1 MTVVQETVVLDVEQN
16 TRAAGKAVVKFVA
29 DCKAALKL
37 GSPLP
42 EALAVASAALSDLL
56 PILAAVPTAI
66 AEAKENTVA
75 EVDTVFLF
83 GRDLLKAVQG

>member
-16 TRAAGKAVVKFVA
+16 TRVAGKAVVKFVM

-37 GSPLP
+37 GTPLA
-42 EALAVASAALSDLL
+42 EALSVAQAALTDLL
-56 PILAAVPTAI
+56 PILASVPAAI
-66 AEAKENTVA
+66 AETKENTVA

-83 GRDLLKAVQG
+83 GRDLLKAVQS